1 MYGVIFVLALFIL
14 SFDPVN
20 GSTAVISSDAGVR
33 EVSHG
38 FFTNFSAVLS
48 CISNIGPGFEA
59 VGPYASFSG
68 YNWFST
74 LVLTLTMII
83 GRLEI
88 LPVLILFSPRT
99 WKKI

>member
-1 MYGVIFVLALFIL
+1 MGVFVLAMFII

-20 GSTAVISSDAGVR
+20 GTTVIINSDAGAGR
-33 EVSHG
+33 EVTHG
-38 FFTNFSAVLS
+38 FFSNFSAVAS
-48 CISNIGPGFEA
+48 CMSNIGPGFEA

-74 LVLTLTMII
+74 IILTMTMLI

-88 LPVLILFSPRT
+88 LPVFILFSPRT